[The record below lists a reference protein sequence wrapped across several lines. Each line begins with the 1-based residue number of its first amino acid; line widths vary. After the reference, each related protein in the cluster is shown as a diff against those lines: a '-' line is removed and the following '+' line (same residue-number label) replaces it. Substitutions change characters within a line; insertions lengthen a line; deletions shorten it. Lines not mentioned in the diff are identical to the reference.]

1 MNQNYGGKL
10 MKKKGIARILTTI
23 VIIGSMN
30 TSFAYALE
38 NKYTGDSSYAKIG
51 KQKEELTVIK
61 TGTTTMRL
69 NVRKGGSTSYISLG
83 KIEKGTKVEIVEVAT
98 TGWYKIKYQDDY
110 GYISHKYVKID
121 KDTDRVYQNP
131 SQYFQIQDNISFEG
145 QGNYILKKG
154 SMGLKVRKVQQ
165 KLGMS
170 KTYKN

>member
-51 KQKEELTVIK
+51 KQKEELNVIK

-98 TGWYKIKYQDDY
+98 TGWYKIK
-110 GYISHKYVKID
+110 
-121 KDTDRVYQNP
+121 
-131 SQYFQIQDNISFEG
+131 
-145 QGNYILKKG
+145 
-154 SMGLKVRKVQQ
+154 
-165 KLGMS
+165 
-170 KTYKN
+170 